1 MKQTFLTK
9 VSYTKQFDNGTFKRV
24 VEQYL
29 FDGHTFTDC
38 EANVYTHLGERI
50 RGEFTIIKMDRFM
63 TDDVIGIKAGQEYS
77 EEHKFFLV
85 KQTYMDIDNRE
96 TKMKLLVYAC
106 DVDDARLI
114 VFDYNED
121 LPVTDPQIKSI
132 VETKILDYFQSDEI
146 MDVDFEEEEVIG

>member
-63 TDDVIGIKAGQEYS
+63 VDDLVSS
-77 EEHKFFLV
+77 EEYGFDKYFLV
-85 KQTYMDIDNRE
+85 KQEYFNMDDRE
-96 TKMKLLVYAC
+96 IKMKLLVNAESIEM
-106 DVDDARLI
+106 ARDMA
-114 VFDYNED
+114 VKYNEQE
-121 LPVTDPQIKSI
+121 LMRFETQIKSI
-132 VETKILDYFQSDEI
+132 VETKILDYFQNAETI
-146 MDVDFEEEEVIG
+146 EK

>member
-63 TDDVIGIKAGQEYS
+63 VDDLVKNWQGPSDKY
-77 EEHKFFLV
+77 FLV
-85 KQTYMDIDNRE
+85 KQEYTSMDGHRE
-96 TKMKLLVYAC
+96 IKMKLLVNS
-106 DVDDARLI
+106 DTIEMARELVI
-114 VFDYNED
+114 RYND
-121 LPVTDPQIKSI
+121 LNFAGPLPEIKSI
-132 VETKILDYFQSDEI
+132 VETKILDYFQSAETI
-146 MDVDFEEEEVIG
+146 EE

>member
-50 RGEFTIIKMDRFM
+50 RGEFTIMKMDKFM
-63 TDDVIGIKAGQEYS
+63 VDEIVADVEYVFD
-77 EEHKFFLV
+77 KYFLV
-85 KQTYMDIDNRE
+85 KQEYTNIDNRE
-96 TKMKLLVYAC
+96 IKMKLLVSAESIEM
-106 DVDDARLI
+106 ARDL
-114 VFDYNED
+114 VLSYNAPIQGAE
-121 LPVTDPQIKSI
+121 PQIKSI
-132 VETKILDYFQSDEI
+132 VETKILDYFQSATETI
-146 MDVDFEEEEVIG
+146 EE

>member
-50 RGEFTIIKMDRFM
+50 RGEFTIMKMDRFM
-63 TDDVIGIKAGQEYS
+63 VDEIIGDKENQFE
-77 EEHKFFLV
+77 KFFLL
-85 KQTYMDIDNRE
+85 KQIHTDIDDRE
-96 TKMKLLVYAC
+96 IKMKMLVNASNIEMAKEIATQYNAE
-106 DVDDARLI
+106 
-114 VFDYNED
+114 VFMFE
-121 LPVTDPQIKSI
+121 PEIKSI
-132 VETKILDYFQSDEI
+132 VETKILDYFQSAETI
-146 MDVDFEEEEVIG
+146 EE

>member
-38 EANVYTHLGERI
+38 EANVYTHLGSMI
-50 RGEFTIIKMDRFM
+50 KGEFTIMKMDKFM
-63 TDDVIGIKAGQEYS
+63 VDDVLGIKAGQEYS
-77 EEHKFFLV
+77 EEHKFFVV
-85 KQTYMDIDNRE
+85 KQTYTDMDSRE
-96 TKMKLLVYAC
+96 IKMKLLVYAC

-114 VFDYNED
+114 VIDYNED
-121 LPVTDPQIKSI
+121 LPVTDPQINSI
-132 VETKILDYFQSDEI
+132 VETKILDYFQSEQTI
-146 MDVDFEEEEVIG
+146 EE

>member
-50 RGEFTIIKMDRFM
+50 RGEFTIIKMDRFSV
-63 TDDVIGIKAGQEYS
+63 DDLVSS
-77 EEHKFFLV
+77 EEYGFDKYFLV
-85 KQTYMDIDNRE
+85 KQEYSNMDDRE
-96 TKMKLLVYAC
+96 IKMKLLVNAESIEM
-106 DVDDARLI
+106 ARDMA
-114 VFDYNED
+114 VKYNEQE
-121 LPVTDPQIKSI
+121 LMRFETQIKSI

>member
-50 RGEFTIIKMDRFM
+50 RGEFTIIKMDRFAV
-63 TDDVIGIKAGQEYS
+63 DSIVGQIQASYD
-77 EEHKFFLV
+77 KFFLV
-85 KQTYMDIDNRE
+85 KQEFLSAEDALIKEKVLVIASDMDEAKQVLISRNERW
-96 TKMKLLVYAC
+96 
-106 DVDDARLI
+106 DD
-114 VFDYNED
+114 FHPE
-121 LPVTDPQIKSI
+121 IKSI
-132 VETKILDYFQSDEI
+132 VETKILDYFQSTTENL
-146 MDVDFEEEEVIG
+146 ES